1 MKALDQVNKRFGKVQ
16 SAARGFNEATK
27 KVTSSANSVSAS
39 FKNAIPHMFKFANSL
54 ARIAKYRI
62 MRGILKSITSGLK
75 EGLENVYQYSNG
87 MAGEAHRMAATLD
100 SLSTA
105 NQTMKN
111 QIGSAWSE
119 LLAIIIPVI
128 NAILS
133 KIREF
138 VDGMSQ
144 LFAALGG
151 NSSYYKATDATKKF
165 AKATAGGAKA
175 AKELRNTL
183 MGFDEINRLDAPNNS
198 GGGGGGSTG
207 NDMNNMFDYTK
218 ISDNMRNV
226 AEIIK
231 QNMPMIEA
239 AFAGFELGLGAILF
253 FTGAAPLIGLA
264 LMVDGARRLAKSVK
278 MDWSSVNAD
287 LANSVANAMAIVA
300 AGLFALGA
308 IMLFAGHPVIGIG
321 MILASGAMGAG
332 AGVIWGK
339 VNNDVRGS
347 LANLLGLGA
356 LLTMGL
362 GIILMFAGHPGLGI
376 AMLIAGGAMGVTAI
390 AINWN
395 AILEKL
401 KSTWNN
407 IKNWWNTGVGK
418 YFTYKWWDDLF
429 KNSILAPIESACK
442 AIGDWVDKILGFFE
456 KLFQPREFPLKV
468 DLWASGSFS
477 GAGMPNIPMFANG
490 GTVPEDGLFMMNHNE
505 LIGQFANGQ
514 TAVANNES
522 IIAGIEAGVY
532 RAMMNAMSGQSG
544 SREIRVYLDGKEIGA
559 ASRKYERNIS
569 RATGVALA

>member
-27 KVTSSANSVSAS
+27 KVATSANSAAS
-39 FKNAIPHMFKFANSL
+39 GFKNAIPHMFKFANSL
-54 ARIAKYRI
+54 ARIAKYRAL
-62 MRGILKSITSGLK
+62 RAILKSITSGLK
-75 EGLENVYQYSNG
+75 EGLENVYLYSNS
-87 MAGEAHRMAATLD
+87 MAGEAHRMASVLD

-111 QIGSAWSE
+111 QIGSAWGE
-119 LLAIIIPVI
+119 LLSIITPII
-128 NAILS
+128 NAILGQ
-133 KIREF
+133 IRAF
-138 VDGMSQ
+138 VDAMSQ

-151 NSSYYKATDATKKF
+151 HSSYYKATDATAKF

-183 MGFDEINRLDAPNNS
+183 MGFDEINRLDAPDS
-198 GGGGGGSTG
+198 GGGAGGGADKKNAS
-207 NDMNNMFDYTK
+207 NMFEYTK
-218 ISDNMRNV
+218 ISENMQKV
-226 AEIIK
+226 AETIK
-231 QNMPMIEA
+231 QNLPVIEA
-239 AFAGFELGLGAILF
+239 AFAGAELALGAILF
-253 FTGAAPLIGLA
+253 FTGAAPFIGLA
-264 LMVDGARRLAKSVK
+264 LMIDGARRFAKSVN
-278 MDWSSVNAD
+278 MDWSSVNVE
-287 LANSVANAMAIVA
+287 LANSIANAMAIA
-300 AGLFALGA
+300 SAGLFALGV
-308 IMLFAGHPVIGIG
+308 IMLFAGHPVVGIG
-321 MILASGAMGAG
+321 MMLAAG
-332 AGVIWGK
+332 ALGLGASVIWGK
-339 VNNDVRGS
+339 VTNDVRGS
-347 LANLLGLGA
+347 VANLLGLGA

-362 GIILMFAGHPGLGI
+362 GIVLMFAGHPALGI

-407 IKNWWNTGVGK
+407 IKNWWTTGVGK
-418 YFTYKWWDDLF
+418 YFTAKWWDDLF
-429 KNSILAPIESACK
+429 TNSILTPIESACK

-532 RAMMNAMSGQSG
+532 RAMMNAMSGQNG
-544 SREIRVYLDGKEIGA
+544 NRDIHVYLDGKEIGS
-559 ASRKYERNIS
+559 ASRKYDRQIS